1 MSQPNISQP
10 IFEQCALCA
19 GSSDLQAS
27 HIIPGFVFDWLRET
41 SATGH
46 FRFSQSPNR
55 RVQDGLKP
63 RMLCRD
69 CEQLFSSW
77 EKKFSEEC
85 FVSINSGRARNVTY
99 GPWMLK
105 FATSVSW
112 RVLRVFAANGG
123 LSGFPKHVEIQ
134 INDALHEWA
143 QFLLGHQPDPGPHE
157 QHMFLADVVE
167 GSSISNMPPNISRY
181 LARAIDIEVTHT
193 QDSAISYAKMGKF
206 VLFGFV
212 GMKYPRR
219 WKGTKLHVQQGRFG
233 ERDIELPSD
242 VRVFIFN
249 RARLAAAQYSQISEQ
264 QQTKIRRSY
273 ERDLDRAARSETL
286 RAMHHDV
293 LMFGSGA
300 FEATQPTIRDN
311 TKKNKE

>member
-1 MSQPNISQP
+1 MPQLV
-10 IFEQCALCA
+10 FDQCALCA

-27 HIIPGFVFDWLRET
+27 HIIPGFVIDWFRET

-63 RMLCRD
+63 RMLCWN

-77 EKKFSEEC
+77 EAKFAGQC
-85 FVSINSGRARNVTY
+85 FVPINDGRVSNVTY
-99 GPWMLK
+99 GLWMLK
-105 FATSVSW
+105 FVTSVSW
-112 RVLRVFAANGG
+112 RVLRMFAANGS
-123 LSGFPKHVEIQ
+123 LSGFPKHVESQ

-143 QFLLGHQPDPGPHE
+143 QFLLGHRPDPGPHE
-157 QHMFLADVVE
+157 QHMFVVDVVE
-167 GSSISNMPPNISRY
+167 GTSITNAPPNISRY
-181 LARAIDIEVTHT
+181 LARAIDLDVARN
-193 QDSAISYAKMGKF
+193 QDSAMSYAKMGKF

-212 GMKYPRR
+212 AMKYPRR
-219 WKGTKLHVQQGRFG
+219 WKGTRLNVQQGRFG
-233 ERDIELPSD
+233 ERDIELPSG
-242 VRVFIFN
+242 VRDFIFE
-249 RARLAAAQYSQISEQ
+249 RARLAAEKYSQVSER
-264 QQTKIRRSY
+264 QQTKSRQSY
-273 ERDLDRAARSETL
+273 ERDLDRAARSETF

>member
-1 MSQPNISQP
+1 MSQPNMQQLV
-10 IFEQCALCA
+10 FDQCALCA

-27 HIIPGFVFDWLRET
+27 HIIPGFVIDWFRET

-63 RMLCRD
+63 RMLCWN

-77 EKKFSEEC
+77 EAKFAGQC
-85 FVSINSGRARNVTY
+85 FVPINDGRVSNVTY

-105 FATSVSW
+105 FVTSVSW
-112 RVLRVFAANGG
+112 RVLRMFAANGS
-123 LSGFPKHVEIQ
+123 LSGFPKHVESQ

-143 QFLLGHQPDPGPHE
+143 QFLLGHRPDPGPHE
-157 QHMFLADVVE
+157 QHMFVVDVVE
-167 GSSISNMPPNISRY
+167 GTSITNAPPNISRY
-181 LARAIDIEVTHT
+181 LARAIDLDVARN
-193 QDSAISYAKMGKF
+193 QDSAMSYAKMGKF

-212 GMKYPRR
+212 AMKYPRR
-219 WKGTKLHVQQGRFG
+219 WKGTRLNVQQGRFG
-233 ERDIELPSD
+233 ERDIELPSG
-242 VRVFIFN
+242 VRDFIFE
-249 RARLAAAQYSQISEQ
+249 RARLAAEKYSQVSER
-264 QQTKIRRSY
+264 QQTKIRQSY
-273 ERDLDRAARSETL
+273 ERDLDRAARSETF